1 LRQRVEVRTVRIT
14 AVVVK
19 ELIQLK
25 RDPRSLV
32 MIAMIPLIVMLLFGV
47 GYGGGM
53 GKISIAVV
61 NLDKGSLSW
70 TVIDSIMKTPS
81 VYVKAYANSIE
92 EGRELVK
99 DGTVSATVVI
109 PEGFTQELM
118 RGTSTQVLVIVDES
132 ITTISSTIRN
142 AMLAVTYKFQQ
153 ELVRSVQGSSVEL
166 IYSSVYGPKV
176 TNLEAFTPLV
186 IGIVLQLVPT
196 SLISIAICKEKER
209 GTFEQL
215 IMSPISRYDI
225 IFGKLL
231 AFFIATIADML
242 ITLMVAVWIF
252 DVSVRGPLIDAMV
265 VSTLFLLGSLGLG
278 MLISVLSKNQ
288 LQANQ
293 AAIFIFI
300 PALLFSG
307 ALMPIDMLS
316 PSARILA
323 NLTPMYYFVSAF
335 REIMI
340 KGFGLWQITW
350 QVFALSV
357 YMALMMVTAPLVLR
371 LRVD

>member
-1 LRQRVEVRTVRIT
+1 MKLL

-19 ELIQLK
+19 ELTQLK

-53 GKISIAVV
+53 GKIGIAVV
-61 NLDKGSLSW
+61 KLDKGSLSW
-70 TVIDSIMKTPS
+70 TVLESIMRTPS

-92 EGRELVK
+92 EGRNMVQ
-99 DGTVSATVVI
+99 DGIVSAAVVI
-109 PEGFTQELM
+109 PEGFTDELM
-118 RGTSTQVLVIVDES
+118 KGSSTQVFVIVDES

-142 AMLAVTYKFQQ
+142 AMLAVTYQFQQ

-166 IYSSVYGPKV
+166 IYSSVYGPRV

-196 SLISIAICKEKER
+196 TLISIAICKEKEK

-215 IMSPISRYDI
+215 IMSPISRFDI

-231 AFFIATIADML
+231 AFFVATIADML
-242 ITLMVAVWIF
+242 ITLMVAVWVF
-252 DVSVRGPLIDAMV
+252 DVSVRGALVDAMAI
-265 VSTLFLLGSLGLG
+265 SALFLLGSLGLG
-278 MLISVLSKNQ
+278 MLISVLSRNQ

-307 ALMPIDMLS
+307 ALMPIEMLS
-316 PSARILA
+316 PSARLLA

-335 REIMI
+335 RDVMI
-340 KGFGLWQITW
+340 KGFGLWEITW
-350 QVFALSV
+350 QLSALSI
-357 YMALMMVTAPLVLR
+357 YMILMMAMAPMVLR

>member
-1 LRQRVEVRTVRIT
+1 MVALKLL

-19 ELIQLK
+19 ELTQLK

-32 MIAMIPLIVMLLFGV
+32 MIAMIPLIVMLLFGM
-47 GYGGGM
+47 GYGGGI
-53 GKISIAVV
+53 GKIGIAVV

-70 TVIDSIMKTPS
+70 TVLDSIMKTPS
-81 VYVKAYANSIE
+81 IYIKAYANSIE
-92 EGRELVK
+92 EGRKIVQ
-99 DGTVSATVVI
+99 DGKASATVII
-109 PEGFTQELM
+109 PEGFTEELM
-118 RGTSTQVLVIVDES
+118 KSSSTRVFVIVDES
-132 ITTISSTIRN
+132 IPTISSTLRN
-142 AMLAVTYKFQQ
+142 AMLAVTYNFQQ
-153 ELVRSVQGSSVEL
+153 ELIRSVQGSSVEL

-196 SLISIAICKEKER
+196 TLISIAICKEKEK

-215 IMSPISRYDI
+215 IMTPISRFDI

-242 ITLMVAVWIF
+242 ITLIVAVLVF
-252 DVSVRGPLIDAMV
+252 DVSVRGALVDAMV

-307 ALMPIDMLS
+307 ALMPIEMLS
-316 PSARILA
+316 PSARVLA
-323 NLTPMYYFVSAF
+323 NLTPMYYFISAF
-335 REIMI
+335 RDIMI
-340 KGFGLWQITW
+340 KGLGLWEISW
-350 QVFALSV
+350 QLLVLSI
-357 YMALMMVTAPLVLR
+357 YMVLMMVIAPIMLR